1 MHRLLALALLTACA
15 SDPSGTDDTTD
26 DTVGERPATITAT
39 WSADEVNLAPGSYS
53 SFGGGTFT
61 PPATFGFGGDGF
73 DLGTFRPTT
82 AHMTYADPLKS
93 PADGAQTYWLN
104 TTPFGDP
111 SAPVLGYGGLAITIV
126 ESTVAGTTYDITLAA
141 GQRLDLTAPQ
151 AMFSLNALKP
161 DVADPAVATAFATIP
176 AGAWADVAMSWT
188 ADVDG
193 VPLTLVIDVQ
203 GDLPEMQQLLIDAI
217 TATW

>member
-1 MHRLLALALLTACA
+1 MHRLLAIVLLTACA
-15 SDPSGTDDTTD
+15 GDPSGTDDTTD
-26 DTVGERPATITAT
+26 DTVGERPATITASWT
-39 WSADEVNLAPGSYS
+39 ADEVELAPGDYTT
-53 SFGGGTFT
+53 FGGGTFT
-61 PPATFGFGGDGF
+61 PPATFAFGGDGF

-82 AHMTYADPLKS
+82 ANMTYAEPLKS

-111 SAPVLGYGGLAITIV
+111 SAPVLGYGGLEITIV

-141 GQRLDLTAPQ
+141 GHRLDLTAPQ
-151 AMFSLNALKP
+151 AMFSLHALNP
-161 DVADPAVATAFATIP
+161 DVADPVVATAFATIP
-176 AGAWADVAMSWT
+176 AGGWADVAMSWT

-193 VPLTLVIDVQ
+193 VPLTLVVDVQ
-203 GDLPEMQQLLIDAI
+203 GDLPEMQQLLVDAI